1 MVTVWV
7 SPVGTATALD
17 LTMLGVV
24 LSGILNQTLSL
35 SGLAENEL
43 ARLTPH
49 WLASRVLGVIVPA
62 LSTEPLTDA
71 MVLAA
76 VEQVLLLVMSLGRIR
91 QVSVGL
97 LVEIDVV

>member
-24 LSGILNQTLSL
+24 LFGILNQTLSSL
-35 SGLAENEL
+35 GSAENDE
-43 ARLTPH
+43 ATLTPH
-49 WLASRVLGVIVPA
+49 WLASRALGVIVPA
-62 LSTEPLTDA
+62 LSTVPLTDV
-71 MVLAA
+71 MVLVA
-76 VEQVLLLVMSLGRIR
+76 VEQVLLLIMSLGRIR